1 MGGKTILHGILLFTM
16 VFLKILHIYY
26 LISSLMKTTQNKHNI
41 LKRTKKKDLEYLMSC
56 VLTV

>member
-1 MGGKTILHGILLFTM
+1 M

-41 LKRTKKKDLEYLMSC
+41 LKKTKKKDLEYLMSC